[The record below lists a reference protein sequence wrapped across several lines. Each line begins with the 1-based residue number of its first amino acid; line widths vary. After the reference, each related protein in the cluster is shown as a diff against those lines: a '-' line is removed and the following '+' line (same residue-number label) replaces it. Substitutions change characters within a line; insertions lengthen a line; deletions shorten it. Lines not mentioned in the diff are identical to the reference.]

1 MPSVF
6 PASQQTMAPISLKRL
21 SRAGNIQSS
30 IQGENKMTINE
41 EKELM
46 QSIENDEWT
55 SVSNFDEI
63 KQNLMKAAAET
74 AIKDYRINVRISKR
88 DVEALKT
95 KALED
100 GIPYQTLVTSIL
112 HKYVTGRLKESK
124 TKETSNA

>member
-1 MPSVF
+1 
-6 PASQQTMAPISLKRL
+6 
-21 SRAGNIQSS
+21 
-30 IQGENKMTINE
+30 MTINE

-95 KALED
+95 KALEE

-112 HKYVTGRLKESK
+112 HKYVTGRLKETGSK
-124 TKETSNA
+124 KTSHV